1 MWNPIDR
8 TPVPASLAGC
18 LFVCRV
24 GRAVPHACPLPASL
38 PRWGPRQG
46 CTLALERPS
55 LADLPALLSD
65 WGCSLRLLGF
75 GFRCKLRGSQCRP
88 EQRLGNRRGP
98 TWEALAASCL
108 YPLPPGLWGLLT
120 QPRRDSPLHSCSG
133 RSPPEPSAPL
143 CPWGGVP
150 LRACPPP
157 SLSAVGGSP
166 TPGTA
171 SRQKPPPSTEGPGRS
186 PKRPGF
192 TVSPKAPR
200 ARRMRFYGGAVTAVH
215 PHQAPLAIWCGQNGG
230 NRRVWSC
237 VRM

>member
-8 TPVPASLAGC
+8 TPVPASLAAC

-24 GRAVPHACPLPASL
+24 GRAVPHACPLPPSL

-55 LADLPALLSD
+55 LADLPALLGD
-65 WGCSLRLLGF
+65 WGCSLRLLGL

-88 EQRLGNRRGP
+88 EQGWVTGGGPRGRRWPPPAFTLFLPVCGACSPSPAETPRLP
-98 TWEALAASCL
+98 S
-108 YPLPPGLWGLLT
+108 P
-120 QPRRDSPLHSCSG
+120 SPLHSCSG

-157 SLSAVGGSP
+157 SLSAVSGSP

-171 SRQKPPPSTEGPGRS
+171 SRQKPPPSTEGPGCS

-192 TVSPKAPR
+192 TVSPKTPR
-200 ARRMRFYGGAVTAVH
+200 ARCMRFYGG
-215 PHQAPLAIWCGQNGG
+215 GG
-230 NRRVWSC
+230 GYCPSPPSGSTGHVV
-237 VRM
+237 VRPERG

>member
-1 MWNPIDR
+1 MWKPIDR
-8 TPVPASLAGC
+8 TPVPASLAAC

-24 GRAVPHACPLPASL
+24 GLAILHACPLPPSL

-55 LADLPALLSD
+55 LADLPALLGD
-65 WGCSLRLLGF
+65 WGCSLRLLGL

-108 YPLPPGLWGLLT
+108 CPLPPGLWGLLT
-120 QPRRDSPLHSCSG
+120 QPRRDPPCPPTPPCTPAAALHIL
-133 RSPPEPSAPL
+133 SPPL
-143 CPWGGVP
+143 R
-150 LRACPPP
+150 RACPPP
-157 SLSAVGGSP
+157 SLSAVSGSP

-171 SRQKPPPSTEGPGRS
+171 SRQRPPPSTEGPGCS

-192 TVSPKAPR
+192 TVFPKTPR
-200 ARRMRFYGGAVTAVH
+200 ARCMRFYWGG
-215 PHQAPLAIWCGQNGG
+215 GG
-230 NRRVWSC
+230 HCCSPPSGSTGHVV
-237 VRM
+237 VRAERG